1 MKRKS
6 IILAFAMLP
15 VIVAAAATLYVEPL
29 RWRVQVMALVALGK
43 VPDLTVVD
51 AFRMMQPGSLFFL
64 GGLAESHNAY
74 SSIVNPY
81 VSTFDVKQ
89 GGLDFRANCAGCHGA
104 DARGREIAPTLVNR
118 QLTHGDSD
126 WAVYQTI
133 LHGIPGTAMAPHR
146 LDPRTIWQIIAY
158 LRSLNFVAI
167 SPEGSPNDDS
177 TAAVRLDATELESLK
192 DAGDDWL
199 SYSGSLLGTRHSRL
213 SQISRGNVRRL
224 APRWM
229 YQFDEPGDPLE
240 VSAIERNGVIFITS
254 ATRVV
259 ALNSTTGTQLWKFS
273 RDAPPTATACCG
285 NVNRGVALLDDRVFI
300 GTLDAH
306 LIALSARTG
315 RKLWETSVADYRQGY
330 SITSA
335 PIAYKDLVV
344 TGVSG
349 GDYPTRGLLAAF
361 DVTTG
366 KERWRFWAIPGP
378 GQPGHETWAGE
389 SWKVGGGSTW
399 MTGSYDSTLDMLYW
413 GVGNPA
419 PVYNAST
426 RRGDD
431 LYTNSVVA
439 LRGTSGELIWHFQFT
454 PADDHDWD
462 SAQIP
467 VLVDRPEAAHSRQLL
482 WANRNGFFYVLDR
495 VTGEYLHASP
505 FVNQTWAEGLDPKG
519 RPILKPNIAP
529 SPQGT
534 YLYPSTTGGSS
545 WWSPTYEPRLDLMI
559 IPALER
565 SGIYFSGPVPPAK
578 AQELFMGSA
587 HSGVTA
593 TPHYSTVV
601 ALNPRDG
608 SVAWQYRRSQKT
620 AEASYMSG
628 LLSTDGG
635 LVFATGDNSLEALDS
650 TNGQLL
656 WSFSAGARIGAAPVT
671 YSVAGTQYVS
681 IPSGRAFLAF
691 ALVGEE
697 SERGPSIEPHG
708 AGQQKH

>member
-1 MKRKS
+1 LKRKS
-6 IILAFAMLP
+6 IILALAVLP
-15 VIVAAAATLYVEPL
+15 VIAAAAATLYLEPL
-29 RWRVQVMALVALGK
+29 RWRVQAIALVALGK

-51 AFRMMQPGSLFFL
+51 AFRMVRPGSLFYL
-64 GGLAESHNAY
+64 GGLVDSHNAY
-74 SSIVNPY
+74 ASIVNPY
-81 VSTFDVKQ
+81 VSASDLTQ
-89 GGLDFRANCAGCHGA
+89 GGLAFRGNCAACHGA
-104 DARGREIAPTLVNR
+104 DARGGEIAPTLVNR

-158 LRSLNFVAI
+158 LRSLNFIAV
-167 SPEGSPNDDS
+167 SSEGVSVDDS
-177 TAAVRLDATELESLK
+177 TAAVQLGAAELESLK
-192 DAGDDWL
+192 DAGEDWL

-213 SQISRGNVRRL
+213 SQISRVNVQRL

-229 YQFDEPGDPLE
+229 YQFEEPGDALE
-240 VSAIERNGVIFITS
+240 VSAIERNGVIFISS

-259 ALNSTTGTQLWKFS
+259 ALNSTTGAQLWNFS
-273 RDAPPTATACCG
+273 RDSPSATSACCG
-285 NVNRGVALLDDRVFI
+285 NVNRGVALLGDRVFV

-315 RKLWETSVADYRQGY
+315 RKLWEIPVADYRQGY

-335 PIAYKDLVV
+335 PIAYKDLIV

-361 DVTTG
+361 DAATG
-366 KERWRFWAIPGP
+366 KERWRFWTIPGP
-378 GQPGHETWAGE
+378 GQPGNETWAGD

-399 MTGSYDSTLDMLYW
+399 LTGSYDSSLDMLYW
-413 GVGNPA
+413 GVANPA

-431 LYTNSVVA
+431 LYSNSVVA
-439 LRGTSGELIWHFQFT
+439 LRGTTGELVWHFQFT

-467 VLVDRPEAAHSRQLL
+467 VLVDRPEAAHPRQLL

-495 VTGEYLHASP
+495 VTGEYLRGTP
-505 FVNQTWAEGLDPKG
+505 FVNQTWAEGLDSKG
-519 RPILKPNIAP
+519 RPIPRPNIAP

-534 YLYPSTTGGSS
+534 YLYPSTTGGTS
-545 WWSPTYEPRLDLMI
+545 WWPPTYEPKLDLMI
-559 IPALER
+559 VPALER
-565 SGIYFSGPVPPAK
+565 SGIYFSGPSPAAK

-587 HSGVTA
+587 SGGVTA
-593 TPHYSTVV
+593 TPHYSKVV

-608 SVAWQYRRSQKT
+608 SVAWQYRRPAKS
-620 AEASYMSG
+620 AEASYTSG
-628 LLSTDGG
+628 LLSTEGG
-635 LVFATGDNSLEALDS
+635 LVFATADNSLEALDS
-650 TNGQLL
+650 TNGHLL
-656 WSFSAGARIGAAPVT
+656 WSFSGGARIGAAPVT
-671 YSVAGTQYVS
+671 YSVAGTQYVT
-681 IPSGRAFLAF
+681 IPSGRVFLAF
-691 ALVGEE
+691 ALVGGE
-697 SERGPSIEPHG
+697 SDRGQAIETHE
-708 AGQQKH
+708 ARQQKH